1 MLEIKMQE
9 DKTEFPAI
17 SPILHQNIFYNHTEP
32 MLKRIDILI
41 MAFCTGLI
49 VANIYYCQP
58 LVILIAEDF
67 KLSETNAGKITYL
80 TQIGYALGLF
90 LLVPLGDMF
99 ERKKQILVI
108 TTLAIAALL
117 VAAVSKTF
125 FLLEFASILIGA
137 CSIVPQLI
145 LPLAANLST
154 DENRGANIGMIMS
167 GLLVG
172 ILASRSVSG
181 SIGFW
186 LGWRAMYYIA
196 AAICALLLLLMAK
209 RFPQSYPN
217 FKGTYKQLMSS
228 MFGYIKSQPAL
239 REASLINFF
248 AFAIISAFWTTM
260 VLFLA
265 NPPFNFQTL
274 QIGLFGIAGAAGALA
289 APLVGKLSDG
299 NNPRKNLMI
308 GFILQIVSLALFYFT
323 GANLLVFVIGIILI
337 DIAQQAIHV
346 TNQTKIYTLI
356 PEARNRLN
364 TIFMSVSFIGA
375 SCGSALGL
383 WLWGQG
389 GWNLFCYGMT
399 AIVMLNIMIY
409 QFYGKKF
416 NIK

>member
-1 MLEIKMQE
+1 
-9 DKTEFPAI
+9 
-17 SPILHQNIFYNHTEP
+17 
-32 MLKRIDILI
+32 

-58 LVILIAEDF
+58 LVVLIAKDF
-67 KLSETNAGKITYL
+67 NLTETVAGRITYL

-99 ERKKQILVI
+99 ERKKQILII
-108 TTLAIAALL
+108 TGLAIFALLLAAL
-117 VAAVSKTF
+117 AHSF
-125 FLLEFASILIGA
+125 FVLQIASVLIGA

-172 ILASRSVSG
+172 ILASRAVSG

-186 LGWRAMYYIA
+186 LDWRAVYYIA
-196 AAICALLLLLMAK
+196 AAICALLIILMAK
-209 RFPQSYPN
+209 RFPQSYPA
-217 FKGTYKQLMSS
+217 FKGTYKELMRS

-239 REASLINFF
+239 RETSIINFL

-299 NNPRKNLMI
+299 GNPRKNLMI
-308 GFILQIVSLALFYFT
+308 GFILQLVSMVLFYFT
-323 GANLLVFVIGIILI
+323 GGHLYLFIIGIILI

-346 TNQTKIYTLI
+346 TNQTRIYTLI

-389 GWNLFCYGMT
+389 GWALFCYGIT
-399 AIVMLNIMIY
+399 GIILINILIY
-409 QFYGKKF
+409 TFYGRKKF
-416 NIK
+416 TI

>member
-1 MLEIKMQE
+1 
-9 DKTEFPAI
+9 
-17 SPILHQNIFYNHTEP
+17 
-32 MLKRIDILI
+32 MLKRIDILL

-58 LVILIAEDF
+58 LVILIAKDF
-67 KLSETNAGKITYL
+67 NLTESVAGRITYL

-99 ERKKQILVI
+99 ERKKQILII
-108 TTLAIAALL
+108 TGMAIVALL
-117 VAAVSKTF
+117 SAAVAKS
-125 FLLEFASILIGA
+125 FLLLEVASVLIGT

-154 DENRGANIGMIMS
+154 DENRGANIGSIMS

-172 ILASRSVSG
+172 ILASRAVSG

-196 AAICALLLLLMAK
+196 AAICALLIILMAK
-209 RFPQSYPN
+209 RFPQSIPS
-217 FKGTYKQLMSS
+217 FKGNYKQLMGS
-228 MFGYIKSQPAL
+228 MFSYIKKQPVL
-239 REASLINFF
+239 RETSIINFL

-265 NPPFNFQTL
+265 NPPFSFQTL

-308 GFILQIVSLALFYFT
+308 GFILQIVSVALFYFT
-323 GANLLVFVIGIILI
+323 ENHLYLFVIGIVLI
-337 DIAQQAIHV
+337 DIGQQAIHV
-346 TNQTKIYTLI
+346 TNQTRIYTLI

-383 WLWGQG
+383 WLWDLG
-389 GWNLFCYGMT
+389 GWSLFCYGMA
-399 AIVMLNIMIY
+399 AIILLNILIY
-409 QFYGKKF
+409 KFYGSKKF
-416 NIK
+416 TN

>member
-1 MLEIKMQE
+1 MQITQ
-9 DKTEFPAI
+9 KLSRA
-17 SPILHQNIFYNHTEP
+17 
-32 MLKRIDILI
+32 DILL

-58 LVILIAEDF
+58 LVILIAKDF
-67 KLSETNAGKITYL
+67 NLTETDAGRITYL

-108 TTLAIAALL
+108 TGLAIFALL
-117 VAAVSKTF
+117 VAAVSHTF
-125 FLLEFASILIGA
+125 FVLEVASILIGT

-172 ILASRSVSG
+172 ILASRAVSG

-186 LGWRAMYYIA
+186 LGWRAVYYIA
-196 AAICALLLLLMAK
+196 AGICGLLILLMAK
-209 RFPQSYPN
+209 RFPESYPA
-217 FKGTYKQLMSS
+217 FKGTYQELMRS
-228 MFGYIKSQPAL
+228 MFSYIKTQPAL
-239 REASLINFF
+239 RETSIINFL

-308 GFILQIVSLALFYFT
+308 GFILQIVSIALFYFT
-323 GANLLVFVIGIILI
+323 GSHLYLFVIGIVLI
-337 DIAQQAIHV
+337 DIGQQAIHV
-346 TNQTKIYTLI
+346 TNQTRIYTLI

-383 WLWGQG
+383 WLWDQG
-389 GWNLFCYGMT
+389 GWSLFCYGMT
-399 AIVMLNIMIY
+399 GIIVLNILIY
-409 QFYGKKF
+409 QFYGRKNK
-416 NIK
+416 

>member
-1 MLEIKMQE
+1 MEINQKLSRT
-9 DKTEFPAI
+9 DI
-17 SPILHQNIFYNHTEP
+17 IL
-32 MLKRIDILI
+32 

-58 LVILIAEDF
+58 LVVLIAKDF
-67 KLSETNAGKITYL
+67 NLTETVAGRITYL

-99 ERKKQILVI
+99 ERKKQILLI
-108 TTLAIAALL
+108 TGLAIFALL
-117 VAAVSKTF
+117 LAAVSHTF
-125 FLLEFASILIGA
+125 FVLEIASVLIGT

-172 ILASRSVSG
+172 ILASRAVSG
-181 SIGFW
+181 SIGYW
-186 LGWRAMYYIA
+186 LDWRAVYYIA
-196 AAICALLLLLMAK
+196 AAICALLIILMAR

-217 FKGTYKQLMSS
+217 FKGTYRELMRS
-228 MFGYIKSQPAL
+228 MFGYIKSEPAL
-239 REASLINFF
+239 RETSIINFL

-299 NNPRKNLMI
+299 GNPRKNLMI
-308 GFILQIVSLALFYFT
+308 GFILQLVSMALFYFT
-323 GANLLVFVIGIILI
+323 GSHLYLFIIGIILI

-346 TNQTKIYTLI
+346 TNQTRIYTLI

-389 GWNLFCYGMT
+389 GWALFCYGMT
-399 AIVMLNIMIY
+399 GITIINILIY
-409 QFYGKKF
+409 KFYGQKRF
-416 NIK
+416 INGSN

>member
-1 MLEIKMQE
+1 
-9 DKTEFPAI
+9 
-17 SPILHQNIFYNHTEP
+17 
-32 MLKRIDILI
+32 MLKKADILL

-58 LVILIAEDF
+58 LVILIAKDF
-67 KLSETNAGKITYL
+67 DLAEPVAGKITYL

-108 TTLAIAALL
+108 TGLAIFALL
-117 VAAVSKTF
+117 IAAVSQSF
-125 FLLEFASILIGA
+125 FILEMASVFIGA

-145 LPLAANLST
+145 LPLAANLSS

-172 ILASRSVSG
+172 ILASRAVSG

-186 LGWRAMYYIA
+186 LGWRAVYYMA
-196 AAICALLLLLMAK
+196 AGICGLLIFLMAK
-209 RFPQSYPN
+209 RFPQSYPH
-217 FKGTYKQLMSS
+217 FKGSYKELMRS
-228 MFGYIKSQPAL
+228 MFGYTKTQPAL
-239 REASLINFF
+239 RETSIINFL

-308 GFILQIVSLALFYFT
+308 GFILQLISIALFYFT
-323 GANLLVFVIGIILI
+323 NSHLYLFVIGIVLI
-337 DIAQQAIHV
+337 DIGQQAIHV
-346 TNQTKIYTLI
+346 TNQTRIYTLI

-383 WLWGQG
+383 WLWDQG

-399 AIVMLNIMIY
+399 GIIILNILIY
-409 QFYGKKF
+409 QFYGNKKSQF
-416 NIK
+416 K

>member
-1 MLEIKMQE
+1 MTVEFRLKTHMQITQ
-9 DKTEFPAI
+9 KLSRT
-17 SPILHQNIFYNHTEP
+17 
-32 MLKRIDILI
+32 DILL

-58 LVILIAEDF
+58 LVILIAKDF
-67 KLSETNAGKITYL
+67 NLTEPDAGKITYL

-99 ERKKQILVI
+99 ERKKQILII
-108 TTLAIAALL
+108 TGLAIFALL
-117 VAAVSKTF
+117 VAAVSHTF
-125 FLLEFASILIGA
+125 FILEVASILIGS

-172 ILASRSVSG
+172 ILASRAVSG

-186 LGWRAMYYIA
+186 LGWRAVYYMA
-196 AAICALLLLLMAK
+196 AGICGLLILLMAK

-217 FKGTYKQLMSS
+217 FKGSYKELMRS
-228 MFGYIKSQPAL
+228 MFSYIKTQPTL
-239 REASLINFF
+239 RETSIINFL

-299 NNPRKNLMI
+299 NNPRKNLLI
-308 GFILQIVSLALFYFT
+308 GFILQIVSIALFYFT
-323 GANLLVFVIGIILI
+323 GSHLYLFVIGIVLI
-337 DIAQQAIHV
+337 DIGQQAIHV
-346 TNQTKIYTLI
+346 TNQTRIYTLI

-383 WLWGQG
+383 WLWDQG
-389 GWNLFCYGMT
+389 GWALFCYGMT
-399 AIVMLNIMIY
+399 GIIFLNILIY
-409 QFYGKKF
+409 QFYGKKKSQF
-416 NIK
+416 K

>member
-1 MLEIKMQE
+1 
-9 DKTEFPAI
+9 
-17 SPILHQNIFYNHTEP
+17 
-32 MLKRIDILI
+32 MLKRADIIL

-58 LVILIAEDF
+58 LVILVAEDF
-67 KLSETNAGKITYL
+67 KLTESYAGRITYL

-108 TTLAIAALL
+108 TGLAILALLAAAL
-117 VAAVSKTF
+117 SRTF
-125 FLLEFASILIGA
+125 FLLEIASILIGA

-145 LPLAANLST
+145 LPLAANLSS

-172 ILASRSVSG
+172 ILASRAVSG

-196 AAICALLLLLMAK
+196 AGICALLIVLMAK
-209 RFPQSYPN
+209 RFPQSYPG
-217 FKGTYKQLMSS
+217 FKGSYKELMTS
-228 MFGYIKSQPAL
+228 MFSYIKTQAVL
-239 REASLINFF
+239 RETSVINFL

-265 NPPFNFQTL
+265 NPPFSYQTL

-308 GFILQIVSLALFYFT
+308 GFILQIVSVGLFYFT
-323 GANLLVFVIGIILI
+323 GSHLYLFIIGIVLI
-337 DIAQQAIHV
+337 DIGQQAIHV
-346 TNQTKIYTLI
+346 TNQTRIYTLI

-383 WLWGQG
+383 YLWDKG

-399 AIVMLNIMIY
+399 GIIVLNSLIY
-409 QFYGKKF
+409 KFYGNKKF
-416 NIK
+416 

>member
-1 MLEIKMQE
+1 
-9 DKTEFPAI
+9 
-17 SPILHQNIFYNHTEP
+17 
-32 MLKRIDILI
+32 MLKRADILL

-58 LVILIAEDF
+58 LVILVAKDF
-67 KLSETNAGKITYL
+67 NLTESYAGRITYL
-80 TQIGYALGLF
+80 TQIGYAFGLF

-108 TTLAIAALL
+108 TGFAILALL
-117 VAAVSKTF
+117 VAALSKTF
-125 FLLEFASILIGA
+125 FLLEIASVLIGA

-145 LPLAANLST
+145 LPLAANLSS

-172 ILASRSVSG
+172 ILASRAVSG

-196 AAICALLLLLMAK
+196 AGICALLIALMAK
-209 RFPQSYPN
+209 RFPQSYPG
-217 FKGTYKQLMSS
+217 FKGSYKELMTS
-228 MFGYIKSQPAL
+228 MFSYIKTQPVL
-239 REASLINFF
+239 RETSIINFL

-265 NPPFNFQTL
+265 NPPFSFQTL

-308 GFILQIVSLALFYFT
+308 GFILQIVSIALFYFT
-323 GANLLVFVIGIILI
+323 GSHLYLFVVGIVLI
-337 DIAQQAIHV
+337 DIGQQAIHV
-346 TNQTKIYTLI
+346 TNQTRIYTLI

-383 WLWGQG
+383 FLWDKG
-389 GWNLFCYGMT
+389 GWSLFCYGMA
-399 AIVMLNIMIY
+399 AIIVLNILIY
-409 QFYGKKF
+409 KFYGNKKS
-416 NIK
+416 